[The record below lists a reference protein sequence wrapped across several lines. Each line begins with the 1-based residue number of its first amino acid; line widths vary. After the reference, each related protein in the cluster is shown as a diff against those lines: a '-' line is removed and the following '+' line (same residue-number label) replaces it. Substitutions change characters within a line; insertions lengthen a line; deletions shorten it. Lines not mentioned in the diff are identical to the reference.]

1 MPDTAP
7 ALPKAILLKD
17 YQPPAWQVRHV
28 DLTFQLGP
36 DVTIVTS
43 RLTLARATQTPADAP
58 LILDRGRDLEVLS
71 VRRDDTLLAAGS
83 EYRLDATKLML
94 PGPLPADVT
103 LEIVTR
109 LEPHKNTELE
119 GLYRS
124 ATMFCTQCEAEGFR
138 RITCYPDRPDVMAR
152 FSVTIEADRATC
164 PVLLSNGNLVAQGN
178 LPDGRH
184 FARWD
189 DPFPKPAYLFAL
201 VAGDLVATRDHI
213 TTASGRKVELVLW
226 TIGADADKTGHAM
239 ASLIRSMQWDEQVYG
254 LEYDLDA
261 YHIVAVGDFNMGA
274 MENKGL
280 NIFNTKYVL
289 ARPETATDADYTA
302 IEAVIAHEYFHNWTG
317 NRVTCRDWFQLSLKE
332 GLTVFRDQQ
341 FSMDM
346 GSAAVKRIA
355 DVRML
360 RAGQFPEDAGPMA
373 HPIRPDS
380 YIEINNFYT
389 STVYNKGAEVVRMIH
404 TLLGPQRFRAGMDLY
419 FQRHDGQAV
428 TCDDFTA
435 AMQDASGVD
444 LSRFR
449 RWYAQAGTPELTL
462 LPAWDET
469 SGTYT
474 LTVRQH
480 TKPTPGQPD
489 KLPFHIPLRLALLA
503 PDGQELPLVLD
514 GEDPDQAKT
523 DRVLDVLEAEQSFR
537 FTGLPA
543 RPVPSL
549 LRGFSAPVK
558 LSAPL
563 SDEELAFLLAHDR
576 EPFARWEAGQQLA
589 TRLILA
595 AVATPAT
602 PPDLAPYVAAI
613 NRAMAESP
621 RDDAFLAQ
629 LLALPAEAYL
639 AELMTEVDVDGIHRW
654 RSALRHALAQGLRPQ
669 LSALLAD
676 HRAEAYRF
684 EPAAVGRRALL
695 GTALDLLMLDP
706 TAADVTRCVA
716 WATSAPNMTEQLAAL
731 TALADTD
738 LPDRP
743 TALATFEAQ
752 WRNEALVMDKWFA
765 LQARSTRPD
774 TLSIVQGLL
783 HHPAFDL
790 KNPNKV
796 YALVGAFCNGNRVR
810 FHAADGGGYRFL
822 ADQVLALDRFN
833 GKVAARLLQ
842 PIQSWR
848 RYDAGRRAL
857 MQAEL
862 QRILASPGLSRDV
875 YEIVAK
881 SLDNG

>member
-1 MPDTAP
+1 MSQQSDTTP
-7 ALPKAILLKD
+7 NTIYLRD
-17 YQPPAWQVRHV
+17 YTPPAWLVDHV
-28 DLTFQLGP
+28 ELLF
-36 DVTIVTS
+36 
-43 RLTLARATQTPADAP
+43 RLNPTQTEVQARLHLRRNPAASDASAP
-58 LILDRGRDLEVLS
+58 IRLDRGKGVDLLNLCQ
-71 VRRDDTLLAAGS
+71 DGHAAT
-83 EYRLDATKLML
+83 EYRLTDTALIL
-94 PGPLPADVT
+94 PGPHPQQTVLDITTRIDPAA
-103 LEIVTR
+103 
-109 LEPHKNTELE
+109 NTELE

-124 ATMFCTQCEAEGFR
+124 ATMYCTQCEAEGFR
-138 RITCYPDRPDVMAR
+138 RITFYPDRPDVMAR
-152 FSVTIEADRATC
+152 FAVTIEADPVSC
-164 PVLLSNGNLVAQGN
+164 PVLLSNGNLVAEGV

-184 FARWD
+184 FARWE

-201 VAGDLVATRDHI
+201 VAGDLVATRDRF
-213 TTASGRKVELVLW
+213 TTASGRVVDLVLW
-226 TIGADADKTGHAM
+226 TIAADADKTGHAM

-254 LEYDLDA
+254 LEYDLNA

-449 RWYAQAGTPELTL
+449 RWYAQAGTPELTITSD
-462 LPAWDET
+462 WDAT
-469 SGTYT
+469 AGTYR
-474 LTVRQH
+474 LTVRQQ
-480 TKPTPGQPD
+480 TKPTPKQAE
-489 KLPFHIPLRLALLA
+489 KLPFHIPLRLALLGT
-503 PDGQELPLVLD
+503 DGQELPLVLA
-514 GEDPDQAKT
+514 GEDPAQAKT
-523 DRVLDVLEAEQSFR
+523 DRVLDLLETEQSFC
-537 FTGLPA
+537 FTGLTA

-558 LSAPL
+558 LAAPL
-563 SDEELAFLLAHDR
+563 SDDELAFLLTHDR

-589 TRLILA
+589 TRLILG
-595 AVATPAT
+595 AVASPNQ
-602 PPDLAPYVAAI
+602 PPDFAPYVAGI
-613 NRAMAESP
+613 GRALDDTP

-639 AELMTEVDVDGIHRW
+639 AELMAEVDVDGIHQW
-654 RSALRHALAQGLRPQ
+654 RSALRHALAQGLRPR
-669 LSALLAD
+669 LTALLAD
-676 HRAEAYRF
+676 HHAEDYRF
-684 EPAAVGRRALL
+684 EPVAVGRRALL
-695 GTALDLLMLDP
+695 AAALDLLMLEP
-706 TAADVTRCVA
+706 ATEDVARCIT
-716 WATSAPNMTEQLAAL
+716 WATRASNMTEQLAAL

-738 LPDRP
+738 LPERL
-743 TALATFEAQ
+743 TALAAFEAQ
-752 WRNEALVMDKWFA
+752 WRGEALVMDKWFA
-765 LQARSTRPD
+765 LQARSSRTD
-774 TLSIVQGLL
+774 TLAAVQALL
-783 HHPAFDL
+783 THPAFDL

-810 FHAADGGGYRFL
+810 FHAADGTGYRFL

-848 RYDAGRRAL
+848 RYDASRQAL

-862 QRILASPGLSRDV
+862 QRILAAPGLSRDV

-881 SLDNG
+881 SLENG